1 MISHLKTI
9 KPFSIL
15 LSMLLLVTLVT
26 NAQPKVPEKTENHVN
41 DFAGMMSGQQV
52 QTLEQKLRKYNDST
66 GTQIVVVTLETL
78 NGEEPMDVATEIGH
92 KWGVGGAKNDNGVV
106 ILLAKQEHKSF
117 IATGYGMEPILT
129 AGICKK
135 ITTLVMKPY
144 FKQGQFYEGLD
155 EAVNNI
161 IGLASGQFK
170 PDQIGKKHKGNGFVL
185 VVIFFIIIFVVIAFL
200 QKMRQT
206 RHNHIGSDGSGP
218 GLLTTLLLMDIFTN
232 SGRRGGSYNDFS
244 SGGGDFSDFGGFG
257 GGDFGGGGAGG
268 DW

>member
-1 MISHLKTI
+1 
-9 KPFSIL
+9 
-15 LSMLLLVTLVT
+15 MLLLVTLIT
-26 NAQPKVPEKTENHVN
+26 NAQPKVPEKTENYVN

-52 QTLEQKLRKYNDST
+52 QTLEQKLRKYSDST

-92 KWGVGGAKNDNGVV
+92 KWGIGGAKNDNGVV

-170 PDQIGKKHKGNGFVL
+170 ADQIGKKHKGNGFVL
-185 VVIFFIIIFVVIAFL
+185 VVIFFIIIFVVISFL
-200 QKMRQT
+200 QKMKQT
-206 RHNHIGSDGSGP
+206 RSGHMGSDGVAPSF
-218 GLLTTLLLMDIFTN
+218 LTTLLLMDLFSN
-232 SGRRGGSYNDFS
+232 RGRGGSYNDFS
-244 SGGGDFSDFGGFG
+244 NGGGDFSDFGGFG